1 MPLIKDYSKLNIWY
15 TNFYLICQAWETKL
29 VAVFPNALFRFYNI
43 VGDFLYLC
51 IILELT
57 CINYYRLNITFV
69 PITLTYCTS
78 LLIIIFRLIKCYI
91 CLIYRMTQ
99 FLENLNEHNKKKKKK
114 EEIERHETYII
125 FK

>member
-43 VGDFLYLC
+43 VRDFLYLC
-51 IILELT
+51 IILELS
-57 CINYYRLNITFV
+57 CISYYRLIITVV
-69 PITLTYCTS
+69 PITLIYCTS
-78 LLIIIFRLIKCYI
+78 VLIIIFRLIKCYV
-91 CLIYRMTQ
+91 CLIYPMIQ